1 MMRHFFHLALI
12 AISVLIMASCS
23 STKRLFKKEIS
34 IEGMSEKDYMTRVIE
49 VSTRPE
55 ALTAKMG
62 LNLRLNNDKGKKVN
76 GTLRI
81 KKGEAIQLIVAPFL
95 GIEVARAEITP
106 EGILVL
112 DRLNKR
118 FVKVSFARLSAWA
131 HADIDFYILQALFM
145 NELFLPGRTRVE
157 VSDLSKFAIQKDD
170 KGFVMNVKKGRPF
183 GFQFFTQAPQGWLKE
198 SAISLH
204 GTPYELH
211 WSYDAF
217 RPLKQDYFPA
227 NMKLVLNGL
236 KKPVEVDFSF
246 SRLSTEGDWEANTK
260 IPSKYK
266 EIKVEDLVKMLLSK

>member
-1 MMRHFFHLALI
+1 MKRFFRLTLV
-12 AISVLIMASCS
+12 AISVLILASCS

-34 IEGMSEKDYMTRVIE
+34 IEGMSEREYMTRVIE
-49 VSTRPE
+49 VSSRPD

-62 LNLRLNNDKGKKVN
+62 LNLRLNNDKGKKVG

-81 KKGEAIQLIVAPFL
+81 KRGEVIQLIVAPFL

-118 FVKVSFARLSAWA
+118 YVKVPFAQVSRWA
-131 HADIDFYILQALFM
+131 HTDIDFYTLQALFL
-145 NELFLPGRTRVE
+145 NELFMPGRKTVE
-157 VSDLSKFAIQKDD
+157 ASDLSKFAIQKEE
-170 KGFVMNVKKGRPF
+170 KGVVMNLKKEKPF
-183 GFQFFTQAPQGWLKE
+183 GFKFFTEAPQGWLKE

-211 WSYDAF
+211 WLYDEF
-217 RPLKQDYFPA
+217 RPLKEDYFPSS
-227 NMKLVLNGL
+227 MKLMLNGL
-236 KKPVEVDFSF
+236 KNPVEVDFAF
-246 SRLSTEGDWEANTK
+246 SRLAIEADWSTSTK

-266 EIKVEDLVKMLLSK
+266 EVKVEDLIKMLLSK